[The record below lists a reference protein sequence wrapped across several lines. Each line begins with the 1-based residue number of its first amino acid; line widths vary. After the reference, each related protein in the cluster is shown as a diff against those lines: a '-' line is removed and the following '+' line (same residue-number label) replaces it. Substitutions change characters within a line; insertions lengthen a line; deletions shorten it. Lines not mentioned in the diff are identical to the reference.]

1 MRKLIA
7 ILVVCVAPAL
17 AAQQD
22 STAPPDSAERER
34 LQQQIEDRFGR
45 LVQQQ
50 LQLSDDQA
58 VKLRGTEERFR
69 GRRREILR
77 RQLALRLGLNA
88 QMCPGCS
95 ANPDSVRRLM
105 DGIETNR
112 AELFRL
118 QQDQDREI
126 AGYLT
131 PVQRARYQIL
141 RERFFRRLTEVRR
154 ERLEGREGRRP
165 LRPRRRPLR

>member
-1 MRKLIA
+1 MRNLMG
-7 ILVVCVAPAL
+7 ILVLCLAPAL

-22 STAPPDSAERER
+22 STTAPDSAERER
-34 LQQQIEDRFGR
+34 LQRQIEDRFRR

-50 LQLSDDQA
+50 VQLSDDQA
-58 VKLRGTEERFR
+58 AKLRETEERFR
-69 GRRREILR
+69 GRRREIVQ
-77 RQLALRLGLNA
+77 RQLGLRLALNA
-88 QMCPGCS
+88 QMCPGCA

-105 DGIETNR
+105 DGIDANR

-118 QQDQDREI
+118 QQDQDQEM

-141 RERFFRRLTEVRR
+141 RERFYRRLTEVRR

>member
-1 MRKLIA
+1 MRKLIG
-7 ILVVCVAPAL
+7 ILVVCLAPAL

-58 VKLRGTEERFR
+58 SKLRGTEERFR
-69 GRRREILR
+69 GRRREIIR
-77 RQLALRLGLNA
+77 RQLGLRLALNS
-88 QMCPGCS
+88 QMCPGCA

-105 DGIETNR
+105 DGIDANR

-126 AGYLT
+126 AGYLS

-141 RERFFRRLTEVRR
+141 RERFLRRLTEVRR
-154 ERLEGREGRRP
+154 ERLEGREGPRP
-165 LRPRRRPLR
+165 VRPRRRPLR